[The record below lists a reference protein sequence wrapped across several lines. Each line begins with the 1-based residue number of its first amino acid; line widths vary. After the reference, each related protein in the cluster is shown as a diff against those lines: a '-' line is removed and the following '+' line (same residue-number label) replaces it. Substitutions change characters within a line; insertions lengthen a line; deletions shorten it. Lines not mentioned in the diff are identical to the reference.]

1 MSASDYE
8 GLDDEGE
15 FGLQLMAYSED
26 HIALAAEY
34 ALGTLDADERA
45 QVAAMML
52 VDQEFAAV
60 VQAWEF
66 RLGVLNQMV
75 GTIEPRPIVWENIR
89 AEIARTE
96 SSHDAPAAPPVL
108 SDAPLP
114 ESYSS
119 EPPSSEP
126 SAPESPAPDS
136 PSPESPAHEP
146 PMLDMQQ
153 PAPLESGSD
162 AIPIFPPQFV
172 PQTHAP
178 DRSIVPPT
186 PAPVVDDT
194 NVIRLE
200 SRVKRW
206 RSIASAV
213 GALAAALLVTLSLQI
228 FLPDAL
234 PGALR
239 PAPRIQ
245 TVEVKTPAAP
255 LSSPAQYVALL
266 QGQSGGPAFILTIDG
281 ATKNFTV
288 RKVGATPEPGKSFEL
303 WLISDRLPRPR
314 SLGVIGS
321 GDFTARPVLA
331 GYDAD
336 VVNGA
341 TYAVTVE
348 QSGGSPNGQPT
359 SAPVFSGK
367 LIETVPPSQPQ
378 APAKK

>member
-1 MSASDYE
+1 
-8 GLDDEGE
+8 
-15 FGLQLMAYSED
+15 MAYSED

-45 QVAAMML
+45 QVATMMT

-89 AEIARTE
+89 REIAQTMSSQDSTE
-96 SSHDAPAAPPVL
+96 APPL
-108 SDAPLP
+108 ISDAPQPALDLSTP
-114 ESYSS
+114 EMSS
-119 EPPSSEP
+119 PETSAQAPSQDVP
-126 SAPESPAPDS
+126 PAPPQSDS
-136 PSPESPAHEP
+136 
-146 PMLDMQQ
+146 DV
-153 PAPLESGSD
+153 
-162 AIPIFPPQFV
+162 IPDIAPQFI
-172 PQTHAP
+172 PKTHAP
-178 DRSIVPPT
+178 DPRFVPLTQVPI
-186 PAPVVDDT
+186 VDDT
-194 NVIRLE
+194 NVLYLE
-200 SRVKRW
+200 GRVKRW
-206 RSIASAV
+206 RNIASAV
-213 GALAAALLVTLSLQI
+213 GALAAALLVTLSLQV
-228 FLPDAL
+228 LMPDAL

-239 PAPRIQ
+239 PAPRIR

-255 LSSPAQYVALL
+255 LAAPAQYVALL

-303 WLISDRLPRPR
+303 WLISDKLPRPR

-336 VVNGA
+336 VVNSA

-348 QSGGSPNGQPT
+348 QSGGSPNGQPS

-378 APAKK
+378 VPAKK

>member
-1 MSASDYE
+1 
-8 GLDDEGE
+8 
-15 FGLQLMAYSED
+15 MAYSED
-26 HIALAAEY
+26 HIALAAEF

-45 QVAAMML
+45 QVVTMMA
-52 VDQEFAAV
+52 VDQEFAAI

-89 AEIARTE
+89 REIARMA
-96 SSHDAPAAPPVL
+96 SSQDASPEPPMPADAPPP
-108 SDAPLP
+108 PLP
-114 ESYSS
+114 EFYTPEPSS
-119 EPPSSEP
+119 PESALPEPPSLDVQR
-126 SAPESPAPDS
+126 PESSQSDSDVIPDI
-136 PSPESPAHEP
+136 A
-146 PMLDMQQ
+146 
-153 PAPLESGSD
+153 
-162 AIPIFPPQFV
+162 PQFI

-178 DRSIVPPT
+178 DPRVLPVTQVPI
-186 PAPVVDDT
+186 VDDT
-194 NVIRLE
+194 NVIYLE

-206 RSIASAV
+206 RNVASAV

-228 FLPDAL
+228 FSPDAL

-239 PAPRIQ
+239 PAPRVR
-245 TVEVKTPAAP
+245 TVEVKTPTVP
-255 LSSPAQYVALL
+255 LSAPAQYVALL

-303 WLISDRLPRPR
+303 WLISDKLPRPR

-331 GYDAD
+331 GFDAD
-336 VVNGA
+336 LVNGA

-367 LIETVPPSQPQ
+367 LIETVPPTQPQ
-378 APAKK
+378 VPAKK

>member
-1 MSASDYE
+1 
-8 GLDDEGE
+8 
-15 FGLQLMAYSED
+15 MAYSED

-45 QVAAMML
+45 QVATMMA
-52 VDQEFAAV
+52 VDEEFAAI
-60 VQAWEF
+60 VQAWQF
-66 RLGVLNQMV
+66 RLGALNQMV
-75 GTIEPRPIVWENIR
+75 GTIEPRPIVWENIKR
-89 AEIARTE
+89 EIAQAVAQGTPE
-96 SSHDAPAAPPVL
+96 VPPAL
-108 SDAPLP
+108 SDTLPPSLP
-114 ESYSS
+114 ELSS
-119 EPPSSEP
+119 AEPSSPEPPSQEAP
-126 SAPESPAPDS
+126 SLDVQPPAPSQSDS
-136 PSPESPAHEP
+136 DVIPEIA
-146 PMLDMQQ
+146 
-153 PAPLESGSD
+153 
-162 AIPIFPPQFV
+162 PQFI

-178 DRSIVPPT
+178 DPSVT
-186 PAPVVDDT
+186 PATQVPVVDDT
-194 NVIRLE
+194 NVISLE
-200 SRVKRW
+200 GRVKRW
-206 RSIASAV
+206 RTIASAV
-213 GALAAALLVTLSLQI
+213 GALAAALLVTLSLQV

-239 PAPRIQ
+239 PPPRIQ

-303 WLISDRLPRPR
+303 WLISDKLPRPR

-321 GDFTARPVLA
+321 SDFTARPVLA

-378 APAKK
+378 VPAKK